1 MAYALRGRRVAYDN
15 VAVGSVAGP
24 ERVIAGVS
32 WVSLVSQNTNP
43 LDALG
48 FNNIGVGT
56 SAGIEDNTNAKADK
70 FTSDGETITDTP
82 SVD

>member
-1 MAYALRGRRVAYDN
+1 MAYNMRGRRVAYDN

-32 WVSLVSQNTNP
+32 WTSLVSQQTNP

-48 FNNIGVGT
+48 FNNVAIGT
-56 SAGIEDNTNAKADK
+56 SGGIEDTENSVADK
-70 FTSDGETITDTP
+70 LTSDGETITTDP
-82 SVD
+82 AKD